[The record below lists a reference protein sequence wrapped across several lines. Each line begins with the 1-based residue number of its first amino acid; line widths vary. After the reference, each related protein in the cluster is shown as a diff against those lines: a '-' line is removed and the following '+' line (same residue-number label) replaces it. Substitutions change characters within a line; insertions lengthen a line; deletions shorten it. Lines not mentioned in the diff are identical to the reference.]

1 MYLLTITLMGFAV
14 GMVGTGMGGL
24 FAYVMDKPSN
34 RIMSVVMG
42 FTAGLMLAVVT
53 FDLLPHSFEIA
64 GLQEGI
70 IGIILGV
77 MVIFLIDNFL
87 PDLDSGSSSL
97 KDGYVKAGILMG
109 IAIALHN
116 LPEGLAIGSGFL
128 ASPTL
133 GIGLALVILFHDLPE
148 GIAMAMPMRVG
159 GESKFKTFLY
169 TVLAGIPTGIGSFI
183 GFILGEISPLFI
195 SVCLGFAGGAM
206 LYIIC
211 GELIPKS
218 RDLHRGRIT
227 VFGMIFGILAGI
239 IISKYI
245 EG

>member
-1 MYLLTITLMGFAV
+1 MYLLTITFMGFAV

-24 FAYVMDKPSN
+24 FAFIMDKPSN
-34 RIMSVVMG
+34 RIMSVIMG
-42 FTAGLMLAVVT
+42 FAAGLMLAVVT

-77 MVIFLIDNFL
+77 IVIFLIDNFL
-87 PDLDSGSSSL
+87 PDLNTQASFQ
-97 KDGYVKAGILMG
+97 DGYVKAGILLG

-133 GIGLALVILFHDLPE
+133 GLSLALVILLHDLPE
-148 GIAMAMPMRVG
+148 GIAMAMPMRIG
-159 GESKFKTFLY
+159 GESKLKTFLY

-183 GFILGEISPLFI
+183 GFILGEISPIFI
-195 SVCLGFAGGAM
+195 SICLGFAGGAM